1 MEKLYEFNLD
11 IKETANNTE
20 LPEIEFVQG
29 DVGACKL
36 GISLVDNGSTV
47 ALTGNTAKMVMDHT
61 GGFQTA
67 TGDIV
72 SNAAAGELEYTMKS
86 TDLVPGRT
94 TAYIQIYEGSEVR
107 MTTVPFYMTIK
118 PDPLSATAAE
128 GSNYYY
134 EFQEI
139 LNDFAFQGAYSAETT
154 YKKYNIVTY
163 GGSSFIALQ
172 DTTGH
177 APPDPDVAVSDEYW
191 GLKAKKGD
199 PSDIFDRKGIYN
211 AGISYAV
218 YDLVTYGGSAFMCI
232 QACTGVT
239 PEEGEYWFLLV
250 SAGPNEISTGTNTTL
265 TGLIK
270 GDGSKAGV
278 AVRGTDYAKSVTI
291 YKTLTSAGWKGASLS
306 DESPSTDISGGSD
319 NKLKIQVDGDT
330 AEEITLTLVNCDSG
344 TNTAAELQ
352 TKIQALGGNKASV
365 TAEYT
370 GARYKITSPDTG
382 LIVITDGDTANVA
395 DDLKLGVGNG
405 GQEGVMQTISDAA
418 IYDADCPGDL
428 KVAQSA
434 SFTQR
439 QAWSVA
445 EIYVIAQAVESIVTI
460 TDGLTPSTDILMEI
474 EVR

>member
-72 SNAAAGELEYTMKS
+72 SNAAVGELEYTMKS

-134 EFQEI
+134 EFQEM
-139 LNDFAFQGAYSAETT
+139 LNDFAFQGAYNAGTA
-154 YKKYNIVTY
+154 YKKYNIVIY
-163 GGSSFIALQ
+163 DGSSFIALQ
-172 DTTGH
+172 DTTGN
-177 APPDPDVAVSDEYW
+177 APPDPDVAVSNDYW

-199 PSDIFDRKGIYN
+199 PSDIFDRKGLYD
-211 AGISYAV
+211 AGTSYAV
-218 YDLVTYGGSAFMCI
+218 YDLVTYGGSAYMCI
-232 QACTGVT
+232 KACTGVT
-239 PEEGEYWFLLV
+239 PEEGEHWSLLV
-250 SAGPNEISTGTNTTL
+250 SAGPNEISPSTSTSLTGLLKGNGTSIIAVPAPTSFNTTL
-265 TGLIK
+265 TAAAWL
-270 GDGSKAGV
+270 GS
-278 AVRGTDYAKSVTI
+278 
-291 YKTLTSAGWKGASLS
+291 SLS
-306 DESPSTDISGGSD
+306 GDSPATNISAGSD

-330 AEEITLTLVNCDSG
+330 VEEITLTLANCDTG
-344 TNTAAELQ
+344 ANTVAELQ
-352 TKIQALGGNKASV
+352 AQIQALGGNKASV
-365 TAEYT
+365 TAEYVD
-370 GARYKITSPDTG
+370 GRYKITSPDTG
-382 LIVITDGDTANVA
+382 LVVITDGDTVNVA

-405 GQEGVMQTISDAA
+405 GKEGVMQTINNAA
-418 IYDADCPGDL
+418 IYSADCPGDS
-428 KVAQSA
+428 K
-434 SFTQR
+434 
-439 QAWSVA
+439 
-445 EIYVIAQAVESIVTI
+445 IAQDATDEEAEAWIYGMIRAIGQAAGSLTFKTI
-460 TDGLTPSTDILMEI
+460 GTIPPVDIPIET